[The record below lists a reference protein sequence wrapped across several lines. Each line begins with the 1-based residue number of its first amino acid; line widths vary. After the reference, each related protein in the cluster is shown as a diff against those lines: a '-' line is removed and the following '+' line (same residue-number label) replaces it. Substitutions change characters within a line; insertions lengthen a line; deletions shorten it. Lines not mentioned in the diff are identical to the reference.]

1 MMKDAREKAVAE
13 CESLKAQ
20 VAALRQQVEDAQD
33 RSPKMTTLSRM
44 LREQLTAKA
53 DALKLAEQ
61 ERDAFKKELNA
72 LEFSLDITRQDLQGA
87 SSLCIFLSP
96 DS

>member
-44 LREQLTAKA
+44 LREQLTAKVILPSSQA
-53 DALKLAEQ
+53 STGFLTFFTALA
-61 ERDAFKKELNA
+61 LN
-72 LEFSLDITRQDLQGA
+72 I
-87 SSLCIFLSP
+87 
-96 DS
+96 

>member
-13 CESLKAQ
+13 CESLRAQ

-44 LREQLTAKA
+44 LREQRTAKVIFPSSQA
-53 DALKLAEQ
+53 STSLLIFVAALALKV
-61 ERDAFKKELNA
+61 
-72 LEFSLDITRQDLQGA
+72 
-87 SSLCIFLSP
+87 
-96 DS
+96 

>member
-13 CESLKAQ
+13 CESLRAQ

-44 LREQLTAKA
+44 LREQLTAKVIFPSSQA
-53 DALKLAEQ
+53 STSLLIFVAALALKV
-61 ERDAFKKELNA
+61 
-72 LEFSLDITRQDLQGA
+72 
-87 SSLCIFLSP
+87 
-96 DS
+96 